1 MPTIPLNTLSQK
13 YTIDGPFSVAEF
25 YTKPSSELYRTIH
38 SLRQDAFA
46 ANHRIVFTCFDDLE
60 PSKIQDFL
68 IKLQKCLTFVDISNC
83 FVLVVSN
90 QPWISEFLL
99 EVKHNWACSTEEY
112 TIEHELYDVPA
123 TKIDTANF
131 TAILNPP
138 DTVCA
143 QPWMSLD
150 IGNEGNFRPCCYF
163 AENIPQDDGRHYHIN
178 THTLE
183 QVYNSIYMKDLRQQ
197 FIQGDRPQ
205 GCKRCWSEEQDGS
218 VSKRM
223 LLKHRFIPDSFDANW
238 EQNDIKNLKF
248 VSVMTGNICNLKCR
262 ICSPGAS
269 SKIAEERLRQIPLPE
284 RKTHVIYK
292 NLMSGKWIKNHAIW
306 DKLTDLDIEYL
317 DIAGGEP
324 MLQPQQFQ
332 LLQNIIDQGRAHR
345 VQLHYNTNGTMF
357 PDDHADKWKQF
368 KMVDIALSIDN
379 IQERFEFERSGAKWS
394 VLQDNLV
401 KFFSLKYHN
410 IKISL
415 HLAIN
420 VQNVFYLPEICEWI
434 IQQPFDSVHFTYVYH
449 PDLLYVGNVTAAA
462 QHLILE
468 KLDGYV
474 CADPALQM
482 FIQKTMNIL
491 QSTTTVDGI
500 DFCTYMK
507 NLDKLRNQDFS
518 HTHREIAVA
527 MGY

>member
-1 MPTIPLNTLSQK
+1 MITIPLDTLSQK

-46 ANHRIVFTCFDDLE
+46 ANHRIVFTCFDDLGL
-60 PSKIQDFL
+60 SKIQDFL

-83 FVLVVSN
+83 FVLVASN

-99 EVKHNWACSTEEY
+99 KVKHDWAGSTEKH

-123 TKIDTANF
+123 TKIDTTNF

-150 IGNEGNFRPCCYF
+150 IGHGGNFKPCCYF
-163 AENIPQDDGRHYHIN
+163 AGNIPQDNGRHYHIT

-183 QVYNSIYMKDLRQQ
+183 QVYNSTYMKDLRQQ

-248 VSVMTGNICNLKCR
+248 VSVKTGNICNLKCR
-262 ICSPGAS
+262 ICGPGSS
-269 SKIAEERLRQIPLPE
+269 SKIAEEQLGQIPLPE
-284 RKTHVIYK
+284 RKTHVIYE
-292 NLMSGKWIKNHAIW
+292 NLMSGQWIKNHAIW
-306 DKLTDLDIEYL
+306 NKLTDLDIEYL
-317 DIAGGEP
+317 DITGGEP

-332 LLQNIIDQGRAHR
+332 LLQNIIDQGRAHQ

-357 PDDHADKWKQF
+357 PDNHADKWKQF
-368 KMVDIALSIDN
+368 KMVEIALSIDN
-379 IQERFEFERSGAKWS
+379 TQDRFEFERSGAEWS
-394 VLQDNLV
+394 ELETNLS
-401 KFFSLKYHN
+401 KFMALRSHN
-410 IKISL
+410 IKIAL

-420 VQNVFYLPEICEWI
+420 IQNVLYLPEICDWI
-434 IQQPFDSVHFTYVYH
+434 IQQSFDSVHFSHVYD
-449 PDLLYVGNVTAAA
+449 PDILYIGNVTPAA
-462 QHLILE
+462 QKLIIDRLSDYE
-468 KLDGYV
+468 
-474 CADPALQM
+474 CADSKLQK
-482 FIQKTMNIL
+482 FIQTSIDVIASAEHN
-491 QSTTTVDGI
+491 DGGE
-500 DFCTYMK
+500 FCKYMK
-507 NLDKLRNQDFS
+507 HLDRIRNQDFS
-518 HTHREIAVA
+518 ATHKDIALA